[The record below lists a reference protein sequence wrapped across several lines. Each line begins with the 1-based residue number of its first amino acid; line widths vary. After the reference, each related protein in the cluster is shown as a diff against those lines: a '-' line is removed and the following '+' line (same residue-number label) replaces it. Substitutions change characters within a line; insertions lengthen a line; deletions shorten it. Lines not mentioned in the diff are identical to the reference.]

1 MIIFVVN
8 YSNKS
13 LFFNLQD
20 TKGMTCLHVAVRQG
34 HADLIKLL
42 LKTGRFDI
50 NEKVYKVF
58 LGTGFVGLTV
68 LQRGGHFAVSIS
80 NVFFINPENQVP
92 LSTLFFLSLYFVPYV
107 YNNITENGMKMVLIA
122 GAPFVVSHFRKPPY
136 L

>member
-1 MIIFVVN
+1 
-8 YSNKS
+8 
-13 LFFNLQD
+13 
-20 TKGMTCLHVAVRQG
+20 MTCLHVAVRQG

-107 YNNITENGMKMVLIA
+107 YNNITENGFDCWR
-122 GAPFVVSHFRKPPY
+122 PFRGLTFQKTPFPLTTR
-136 L
+136 LFD